1 MSDSIISISLID
13 DKFKT
18 SNSFSEL
25 ISNIEKT
32 QIILKPKTFKDL
44 YNKIFPDSKFD
55 ENQKIY
61 GFLPDGH
68 KIELNDDEYKNN
80 SSKISIYLGYKQK
93 GSNPIPHEVTIEKK
107 TLDRLN
113 SIEIPTDRTVVDSHV
128 KDIGGLTTEISGKIG
143 EVQNNLFDSFI
154 DEFDKSLNENLN
166 ESLKDIVLKVS
177 TKNIQ
182 KVENLRNS
190 VQIFSKKFIQRANSC
205 IDMSKQNSQEM
216 QKVKKILEKKRSQ
229 IFDNKV
235 IEDEQIFEFCDNSIS
250 VEETMPNFELKN
262 IRIKNNSNSKDYKSD
277 ILVWL
282 KEQKSNE
289 DLNFDQEGIKN
300 EFPFVKGQC
309 YPNHKEIDD
318 LTLKLRINEPKEQ
331 EYKMLLSIKDI
342 QTQKIISKNTLEVTV
357 KMKPE
362 KKPEPIDVEKI
373 WNNLKELEFF
383 DLISDNKE
391 EINKKIQDENGN
403 VSQIKI
409 WVKQEIENKKQNKI
423 KEILEK
429 YQEEFN
435 KTTVKGDESK
445 IKEIILEKKFNEID
459 IKKWIENN
467 TEKAPDPIPKPEPKP
482 EPKSE
487 PKPEPKPEPEPEP
500 RQDQG
505 DQRAEEIYSILDEE
519 FVVSNF
525 MEKDEVISK
534 IRDLNYDI
542 EQCKTWIEDQI

>member
-205 IDMSKQNSQEM
+205 IYMSKQNSQEM

-519 FVVSNF
+519 FIVSNF

>member
-362 KKPEPIDVEKI
+362 KKLEKI